1 MNSSQLIAALNS
13 IDVGELDGVR
23 SKLQEARRVCA
34 DLQQEDL
41 AEKLTEAES
50 ALLQADLETYRK
62 RLETVI
68 ARLGHLR

>member
-1 MNSSQLIAALNS
+1 MDTSRLIAALNS
-13 IDVGELDGVR
+13 INVGELEGVR
-23 SKLQEARRVCA
+23 SKLEEARRVCA
-34 DLQQEDL
+34 DMRQEDL